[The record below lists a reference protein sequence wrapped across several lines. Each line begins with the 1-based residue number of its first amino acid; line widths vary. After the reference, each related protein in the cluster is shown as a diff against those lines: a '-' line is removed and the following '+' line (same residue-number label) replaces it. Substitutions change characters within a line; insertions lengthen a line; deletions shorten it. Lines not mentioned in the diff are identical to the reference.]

1 MKMKRSSFLL
11 IVFMVTFSMLVGCST
26 TNTVEPVED
35 KPEDSHVFEALQVND
50 EVASMTVIEADFTDI
65 SAKVAFKGEATISGT
80 YKYDPNHEF
89 IDGVQFIVDEES
101 AKKLPKWARDE
112 RYVWMMFTN
121 DEEVRD
127 VLGIEEGKESEGS
140 LTVVIDDYVI
150 NYAPTE
156 VWNTATFVELNN

>member
-1 MKMKRSSFLL
+1 M
-11 IVFMVTFSMLVGCST
+11 ITFSMLVGCSN
-26 TNTVEPVED
+26 TNTTVPEED
-35 KPEDSHVFEALQVND
+35 IPEENYVFESLQVND
-50 EVASMTVIEADFTDI
+50 EIASMTVTEADFTEI
-65 SAKVAFKGEATISGT
+65 SAKVTFKGEVTISGT

-101 AKKLPKWARDE
+101 TKKLPKWVNDE

-127 VLGIEEGKESEGS
+127 VLGIEEGVASEGT

-156 VWNTATFVELNN
+156 IWNMATFVELAE